1 MKKEKNEDLVIFHP
15 NLARAIKGLVPV
27 FGNNEDRL
35 IVLAMNKLHRKI
47 SSIDHKGF
55 RITEKNRKTE
65 SLTAKMKE
73 IQNEERSLTNRI
85 TKRNLDF

>member
-1 MKKEKNEDLVIFHP
+1 MKTEIATFHP
-15 NLARAIKGLVPV
+15 NLARTIKGFVPY
-27 FGNNEDRL
+27 FANEEDRL

-47 SSIDHKGF
+47 SSIDHEGF
-55 RITEKNRKTE
+55 RKMEKNQKTK

>member
-1 MKKEKNEDLVIFHP
+1 M
-15 NLARAIKGLVPV
+15 

-47 SSIDHKGF
+47 SSIDYKEF
-55 RITEKNRKTE
+55 RQMGENRMAK

>member
-1 MKKEKNEDLVIFHP
+1 VKTEIATFHP
-15 NLARAIKGLVPV
+15 NLACAIKGFVPY
-27 FGNNEDRL
+27 FANEEDRL

-47 SSIDHKGF
+47 SSIDHEGF
-55 RITEKNRKTE
+55 RKMEKNQKTK

>member
-1 MKKEKNEDLVIFHP
+1 MKTEIATFHP
-15 NLARAIKGLVPV
+15 NLAQSIKGFVPV

-47 SSIDHKGF
+47 SSIDHEGF
-55 RITEKNRKTE
+55 RIIEKNRKTE

>member
-1 MKKEKNEDLVIFHP
+1 MKTEIATFHP
-15 NLARAIKGLVPV
+15 NLARAIKGFVPY
-27 FGNNEDRL
+27 FANEEDRL

-47 SSIDHKGF
+47 SSIDYKEF
-55 RITEKNRKTE
+55 RQMGENRMAK